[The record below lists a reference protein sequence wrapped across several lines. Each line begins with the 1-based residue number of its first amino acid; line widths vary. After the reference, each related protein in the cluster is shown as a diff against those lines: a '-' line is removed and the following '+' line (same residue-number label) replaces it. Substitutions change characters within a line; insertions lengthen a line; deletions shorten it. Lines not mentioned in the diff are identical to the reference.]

1 MTMWVVRAGDELYVR
16 SAYGPNNPWYR
27 RATETRRAIAWP
39 IWAVAA
45 CCLMAVIA
53 AVLAVILVATV
64 PGEDRA
70 EAIREVAGVPRALL
84 PLGDRAP
91 RPGPRPWSAGAATS
105 AGPAAGMGARRADGR
120 PQATGGPGR
129 DGRRLAAGRT

>member
-1 MTMWVVRAGDELYVR
+1 
-16 SAYGPNNPWYR
+16 
-27 RATETRRAIAWP
+27 
-39 IWAVAA
+39 
-45 CCLMAVIA
+45 MAVIA

-70 EAIREVAGVPRALL
+70 EAIREAAGVLRALL
-84 PLGDRAP
+84 PWA
-91 RPGPRPWSAGAATS
+91 AGAATS
-105 AGPAAGMGARRADGR
+105 VGPAAGMGARCADGR